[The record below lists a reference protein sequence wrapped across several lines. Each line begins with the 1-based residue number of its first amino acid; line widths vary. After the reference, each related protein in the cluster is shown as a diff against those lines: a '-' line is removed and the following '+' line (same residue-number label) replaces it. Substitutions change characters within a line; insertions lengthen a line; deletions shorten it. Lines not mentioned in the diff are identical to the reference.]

1 MLFLFM
7 QIHKLSSKA
16 RLRKYASIVV
26 YGAFT
31 DNSLRIIMRNI
42 LLNRSLSLV
51 DKLACLYFYVAS
63 FRTLLFAGTK
73 LWFARAKLS
82 FAGTKLWFARAKLSF
97 AGNKQ
102 WFVVA
107 KQSTLRFECDLI
119 RREQRKQEPLRFIH
133 RGGAHSKITL

>member
-1 MLFLFM
+1 MLFLFI
-7 QIHKLSSKA
+7 QTHKLSSKA
-16 RLRKYASIVV
+16 RLQKYASIALC
-26 YGAFT
+26 GPFP

-82 FAGTKLWFARAKLSF
+82 FAG
-97 AGNKQ
+97 NKQ

-119 RREQRKQEPLRFIH
+119 RREQRKQESLRFIH
-133 RGGAHSKITL
+133 RGGVHSKITL

>member
-1 MLFLFM
+1 MKKSHCNATIAYMLFLFI

-16 RLRKYASIVV
+16 RLRKYASIVLC
-26 YGAFT
+26 GPFP
-31 DNSLRIIMRNI
+31 DNSFRKLMRNI

-51 DKLACLYFYVAS
+51 DKPVCLYF
-63 FRTLLFAGTK
+63 FAGTK
-73 LWFARAKLS
+73 LWFAR
-82 FAGTKLWFARAKLSF
+82 TKLSF

>member
-1 MLFLFM
+1 MLFLFI

-16 RLRKYASIVV
+16 RLQKYASIVV
-26 YGAFT
+26 YGAFP

-51 DKLACLYFYVAS
+51 DKLARLYFYVAS
-63 FRTLLFAGTK
+63 FRTLLFVGTK
-73 LWFARAKLS
+73 LWFAGVKLS
-82 FAGTKLWFARAKLSF
+82 FAGT
-97 AGNKQ
+97 KQ

-107 KQSTLRFECDLI
+107 KQSTLWFECDLI

>member
-1 MLFLFM
+1 
-7 QIHKLSSKA
+7 
-16 RLRKYASIVV
+16 
-26 YGAFT
+26 
-31 DNSLRIIMRNI
+31 MRNI

-73 LWFARAKLS
+73 LWFAGVKLS
-82 FAGTKLWFARAKLSF
+82 F
-97 AGNKQ
+97 
-102 WFVVA
+102 
-107 KQSTLRFECDLI
+107 ECELI

>member
-1 MLFLFM
+1 
-7 QIHKLSSKA
+7 
-16 RLRKYASIVV
+16 
-26 YGAFT
+26 
-31 DNSLRIIMRNI
+31 MRDI

-73 LWFARAKLS
+73 LWFAGVKLS
-82 FAGTKLWFARAKLSF
+82 FAGT
-97 AGNKQ
+97 KQ

-119 RREQRKQEPLRFIH
+119 RREQRKQEPLRFIY